1 MVEWF
6 LTQVQRHSILSILPI
21 YKSNNYV
28 FRPAIINQISMSN
41 TFITTDDLQEFKT
54 ELLQDIKNII
64 KSPNN
69 QGAKKYLKSFEVKQ
83 MLSISSG
90 TLHNLR
96 INGTLPFTRVSNVLL
111 YDLDDII
118 TILETNKENV

>member
-21 YKSNNYV
+21 YKSNSSV
-28 FRPAIINQISMSN
+28 FRLAIISQISMSN

-54 ELLQDIKNII
+54 ELLKDIKNII

-69 QGAKKYLKSFEVKQ
+69 QGTKKYLKSFEVKQ

-96 INGTLPFTRVSNVLL
+96 INGTLPFTRVGNVLL